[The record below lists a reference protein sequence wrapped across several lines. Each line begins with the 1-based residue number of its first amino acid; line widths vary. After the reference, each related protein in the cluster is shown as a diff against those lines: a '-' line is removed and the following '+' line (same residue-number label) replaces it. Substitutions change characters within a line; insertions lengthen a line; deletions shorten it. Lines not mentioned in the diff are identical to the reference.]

1 MPDRVKENNKG
12 EKLKPMINMENIKV
26 WFSQGV
32 EQNMDDLYGM
42 AYRLTR
48 NQAEAEDLVAESVTK
63 AWACITTLEDRRRFR
78 QWLFRILHNCFI
90 SDYRKKS
97 VRPQEAI
104 YDELPSKDGA
114 DEISELLIMQ
124 SDEFMH
130 WWANPEKKFI
140 NNLLGEQIMAAIDS
154 LPNVFRTTVLLVNV
168 EGFSYDDAAEVL
180 GVPPGTIRSRM
191 KRGRTLLQKELW
203 QLAKEEGLIEDDIEK
218 NTSDDN

>member
-1 MPDRVKENNKG
+1 
-12 EKLKPMINMENIKV
+12 MINMENIKV

-63 AWACITTLEDRRRFR
+63 AWACIATLEDRRRFR

-218 NTSDDN
+218 GISDDN